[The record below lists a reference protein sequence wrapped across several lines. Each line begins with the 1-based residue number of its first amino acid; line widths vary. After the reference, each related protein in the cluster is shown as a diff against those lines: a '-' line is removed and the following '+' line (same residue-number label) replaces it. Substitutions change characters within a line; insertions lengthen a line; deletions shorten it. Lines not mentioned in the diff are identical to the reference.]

1 MWNQI
6 RLRRADSESSLSP
19 GDANATEFQMR
30 TSVSVPV
37 FSPSCWAMNTI
48 SFQPGYGLAL
58 VSNFRISLESLTSW
72 FSMCALF
79 SPSVR
84 EWNKGP
90 NKHKQNQT
98 QFIIFNQR
106 GSQTQARG
114 SPGARQETNKTNK
127 QTNKNNC
134 WLTVAD
140 CSTVVDCG
148 WLWLTVLWLTVA
160 DELPRMLLT
169 RSSLHCYWTPGQH
182 WPYGIGLAISN
193 RVWLAALFSDRTSSI
208 KLVCEVKRPVL
219 ILTWC
224 GFRESGE
231 YSPSPGLGLSAV
243 SCAYYY
249 SLERLSWQIT
259 LTWPAVGTLAISFQN
274 PQS

>member
-134 WLTVAD
+134 WWLGLHKAKTIKICWWEKTQQSHLLLISFD
-140 CSTVVDCG
+140 RYCSPCPLSSFQLQFFSGPCRG
-148 WLWLTVLWLTVA
+148 WSLG
-160 DELPRMLLT
+160 LLT
-169 RSSLHCYWTPGQH
+169 R
-182 WPYGIGLAISN
+182 
-193 RVWLAALFSDRTSSI
+193 
-208 KLVCEVKRPVL
+208 
-219 ILTWC
+219 
-224 GFRESGE
+224 
-231 YSPSPGLGLSAV
+231 
-243 SCAYYY
+243 
-249 SLERLSWQIT
+249 
-259 LTWPAVGTLAISFQN
+259 
-274 PQS
+274 